1 MPLKKTDD
9 IGDWIKDFYKSD
21 APQFKNASK
30 EKRRKMAVAAYLSA
44 QEAIQSVFENDEY
57 DAEGKMAKS
66 QLKTLL
72 DAAQQLHDML
82 ADDTN
87 MPEWVQSKIT
97 KATDYIDTARDYM
110 QSELED
116 GKGPVG
122 EDKNQKADGAYMKGV
137 ARKDQ
142 DDRKAHFA
150 KYGKKDDDKDSSYKP
165 APGDKDPKTGELK
178 KTKLSKHTKKY
189 RQMYGEDVKT
199 IKVGAD
205 ALTTEEKP
213 HYALIKNRKVVAVGE
228 KEELLQRCA
237 EEGGRVWLTT
247 CKENEL
253 VEELQIDEKIEGLEK
268 KAKKSGIS
276 YSILKKVYDRG
287 MAAWKT
293 GHRPGTSPQQWAF
306 ARVNSFITKGKGTWG
321 KADKDLAAK
330 VRKEETNL
338 RKIASDLEEKKKGL
352 WANMH
357 AKRKRGEAP
366 AKPGDPDYPEKLP
379 EEDMEEAKYG
389 EYKRKSTQP
398 ELMQVNI
405 KGEGGVTVRAKDE
418 KEALKIALKKL
429 KIQPRFANDK
439 KFQAKVQIIP
449 AESVEEAQPVDENKM
464 SDLAI
469 QFADEMKALSKLIKN
484 RKDRVAAEVMAKRVE
499 KGDMKAA
506 SAAFQNLG
514 PSSRALVAGA
524 FASLFGDK
532 QAKKYGIS
540 EDDTSVYVDYISKT
554 LYK

>member
-21 APQFKNASK
+21 ASQFDGASK

-57 DAEGKMAKS
+57 DAEGKMSKS
-66 QLKTLL
+66 QLKTMI

-110 QSELED
+110 QSELDAGD
-116 GKGPVG
+116 GPIG
-122 EDKNQKADGAYMKGV
+122 ENKNEKSDGAYMKGV

-189 RQMYGEDVKT
+189 NQMYGE
-199 IKVGAD
+199 
-205 ALTTEEKP
+205 
-213 HYALIKNRKVVAVGE
+213 
-228 KEELLQRCA
+228 
-237 EEGGRVWLTT
+237 
-247 CKENEL
+247 END
-253 VEELQIDEKIEGLEK
+253 QIEEKIEGLTK
-268 KAKKSGIS
+268 KSEKSGIS
-276 YSILKKVYDRG
+276 YGILKKVYDRG

-330 VRKEETNL
+330 VRKEQTNL
-338 RKIASDLEEKKKGL
+338 RQLANELEEKKKAGL
-352 WANMH
+352 WANVH

-366 AKPGDPDYPEKLP
+366 AKPGDKDYPEKLP
-379 EEDMEEAKYG
+379 EESVEE
-389 EYKRKSTQP
+389 RKSTVP

-405 KGEGGVTVRAKDE
+405 AGEGGVTVKAKDE
-418 KEALKIALKKL
+418 KEALKIALKKM
-429 KIQPRFANDK
+429 KIQSRFANDK
-439 KFQAKVQIIP
+439 KFMAKVQIIP
-449 AESVEEAQPVDENKM
+449 AESYVNEGVPVYENKLKNM
-464 SDLAI
+464 TI
-469 QFADEMKALSKLIKN
+469 QFADEMQELVKLIKD
-484 RKDRVAAEVMAKRVE
+484 RKSRIAVEKMAKTVE
-499 KGDMKAA
+499 NGNLKGAGA
-506 SAAFQNLG
+506 IFQNLD
-514 PSSRALVAGA
+514 SNTKALVAGA
-524 FASLFGDK
+524 FTSLFGDRVAK
-532 QAKKYGIS
+532 QYGIT
-540 EDDTSVYVDYISKT
+540 EDTTDYANYISKT